1 MYKSIIKSDI
11 QNYLTSKNI
20 TLTVDVSY
28 SSFENFHYQTSILFQ
43 LNKKGDFDTASLIA
57 YLLKTTHYENIE
69 ITGKAFLSFKM
80 NLMNAQTVQT
90 KPKETVV
97 VDYCGVNVAKKMHI
111 GHIRSMFIGDFVVR
125 SHQNMGDEVIS
136 YNHVGDWGNQ
146 FGFLLNYIMKNDL
159 ANNLDN
165 QKLTEYYKLAYTAY
179 NLSKESDDNSFALES
194 DNVAYKLQNKLD
206 DELLALWQKCVDIS
220 LIDLEDTIKE
230 FKLKLTIADT
240 KGESFFAQFCHEI
253 VEDLIN
259 KQIASVDENGSV
271 YVQLENNKLV
281 IKKTNGTFLY
291 ALYDLAAIK
300 WRVEQHN
307 PDKIVYVV
315 DKRQSLHFE
324 TIFMI
329 AKKAGYATDKN
340 KLIHL
345 GFGTILGEDN
355 KPIKTKTGKSL
366 YLDDLLME
374 GKNELLKSTHFTK
387 LSGEIQTELLNKTIV
402 GGLKFHDLK
411 LSKHQDY
418 VFDWKHVLNFSGGSA
433 PYIQNAYVRI
443 DSILFKKYDMNEPKL
458 TITDTMILN
467 NQENC
472 LFFNVLKTQE
482 IINEMSAEYQSH
494 YLTTQLVSL
503 CTLFHKYYESEKILG
518 HEEEYKKLCLIAAVK
533 DVIEKGC
540 NILGIETYPCLSKMT
555 AKNKI

>member
-11 QNYLTSKNI
+11 EDYLTSQNI
-20 TLTVDVSY
+20 TLAVDVSY
-28 SSFENFHYQTSILFQ
+28 SSFDHFHYQSSILFQ
-43 LNKKGDFDTASLIA
+43 LNKKGDFDTASLID
-57 YLLKTTHYENIE
+57 YLLKTGHYENIE

-80 NLMNAQTVQT
+80 NLMNTLTNTT
-90 KPKETVV
+90 KAKETVV

-125 SHQNMGDEVIS
+125 SHQNMGDTVIA
-136 YNHVGDWGNQ
+136 YNHIGDWGNQ
-146 FGFLLNYIMKNDL
+146 FGFLLNYIMTNNL
-159 ANNLDN
+159 AKNLDN
-165 QKLTEYYKLAYTAY
+165 KKLTEYYKLAYAAY

-194 DNVAYKLQNKLD
+194 DKVAYTLQHKLD
-206 DELLALWQKCVDIS
+206 DNLLALWQKCVDIS
-220 LIDLEDTIKE
+220 LVDLEDTIKE
-230 FKLKLTIADT
+230 FKLKLTINDT
-240 KGESFFAQFCHEI
+240 KGESFFAQFCEQI
-253 VEDLIN
+253 VEDLIS
-259 KQIASVDENGSV
+259 QSIAVTDDDGSV
-271 YVQLENNKLV
+271 YVPLKNNKLV

-307 PDKIVYVV
+307 PDKIIYVV

-355 KPIKTKTGKSL
+355 KPIKTKSGKSL
-366 YLDDLLME
+366 YLDELLLD
-374 GKNELLKSTHFTK
+374 GKNELLKSPHFTK
-387 LSGEIQTELLNKTIV
+387 LSGDIQSELLNKTIV

-433 PYIQNAYVRI
+433 PYLQNAYVRI
-443 DSILFKKYDMNEPKL
+443 DSILFKKYQMNEPKL
-458 TITDTMILN
+458 TINQTLSLN
-467 NQENC
+467 AQENT
-472 LFFNVLKTQE
+472 LLFNVFKTEE
-482 IINEMSAEYQSH
+482 IISEMSNDYQSH

-518 HEEEYKKLCLIAAVK
+518 HADEHKKLCLISAVK
-533 DVIEKGC
+533 AVIDKGC
-540 NILGIETYPCLSKMT
+540 TILGIETYPCASKLSVTK
-555 AKNKI
+555 